1 MSQIVDI
8 AANCDMSHIRY
19 SMEKIALKLARCT
32 ISFVRKDS
40 YIQEYFF
47 FSIYRY
53 GTKPEYSTDD
63 FGKGQIDRY
72 WCGAYSCHIRE
83 KNLGIVKVLWDNLFV
98 AMSTMILQ
106 ISKTNSMI
114 CYFLNWI
121 IQL

>member
-47 FSIYRY
+47 FRF
-53 GTKPEYSTDD
+53 TDTAPSQNTQLTILAKVKLTD
-63 FGKGQIDRY
+63 IGVVPIVV
-72 WCGAYSCHIRE
+72 ILE
-83 KNLGIVKVLWDNLFV
+83 KRI
-98 AMSTMILQ
+98 
-106 ISKTNSMI
+106 
-114 CYFLNWI
+114 
-121 IQL
+121 